1 MDPNDPRSTLHRSP
15 LDHSDVPE
23 VVLLEDGD
31 ATFPAPPDDP
41 QWDWDAEVYRIH
53 GFVPGEVRPTT
64 AQSSKLNTAA
74 ARAQIQGEPAEALR
88 LADQAI
94 QANPNDPWPR
104 YTRGMAL
111 ARLGQTDEA
120 ITALSEAEQSF
131 GPKDPW
137 GRSIAMWGQAHTFA
151 QAGRCTQARAAFDR
165 YAGFVVSAEP
175 RSADLARRYAAEC
188 GQGPVAPSQ
197 P

>member
-1 MDPNDPRSTLHRSP
+1 MKRRSIWMRVRLALGGVAIAAIALP
-15 LDHSDVPE
+15 
-23 VVLLEDGD
+23 
-31 ATFPAPPDDP
+31 
-41 QWDWDAEVYRIH
+41 
-53 GFVPGEVRPTT
+53 GFVRAELRAPQNVNVRPTT
-64 AQSSKLNTAA
+64 PQSSKLNTAA

-94 QANPNDPWPR
+94 QANPSDPWPR

-120 ITALSEAEQSF
+120 ITALSESEQAF
-131 GPKDPW
+131 GPNDPW

-165 YAGFVVSAEP
+165 YAGFVASADP
-175 RSADLARRYAAEC
+175 KAADLARRYAGECPGPMPPAPGGAESP
-188 GQGPVAPSQ
+188 QR
-197 P
+197 

>member
-1 MDPNDPRSTLHRSP
+1 MKRRSIWMRMRLALGGMAIAAIALP
-15 LDHSDVPE
+15 
-23 VVLLEDGD
+23 
-31 ATFPAPPDDP
+31 
-41 QWDWDAEVYRIH
+41 
-53 GFVPGEVRPTT
+53 GFVRSGELRAPQNVNVRPTT
-64 AQSSKLNTAA
+64 PESSALTTAA
-74 ARAQIQGEPAEALR
+74 ARAQMQGEPEAALR
-88 LADQAI
+88 LADRAI
-94 QANPNDPWPR
+94 RADPRDPWPR
-104 YTRGMAL
+104 YSRGMAL
-111 ARLGQTDEA
+111 ARLGQTDES